1 MPEKL
6 NDDEPSKE
14 TLILLHQTI
23 KKVTEDLNTLSFN
36 TAVSQMMIFVNHLSA
51 LENYNN
57 AVLRQFLV
65 LLNPFAP
72 HVSEEIF
79 EILGFNT
86 DGPITSQSWPK
97 YEQNF
102 LSADTINIAVQ
113 INGKTRGV
121 IELEANLSKETI
133 IEKIIDNDIF
143 KKYKDQNK
151 PIEGVIHFAGFKS
164 ISESFENPFK
174 YYENNVNKSIITNIN
189 NQPFFRTNSR
199 LIKNDLNFE

>member
-1 MPEKL
+1 MSKKNQSLREKL
-6 NDDEPSKE
+6 LFLFKHLN
-14 TLILLHQTI
+14 I
-23 KKVTEDLNTLSFN
+23 KKNSKI
-36 TAVSQMMIFVNHLSA
+36 MMHSNAAGVFQFKSS
-51 LENYNN
+51 NYNN
-57 AVLRQFLV
+57 AVLKQFLV

-79 EILGFNT
+79 EILGFNA

-143 KKYKDQNK
+143 KKYFIGGKIIKEIYVPNRLVNF
-151 PIEGVIHFAGFKS
+151 VI
-164 ISESFENPFK
+164 
-174 YYENNVNKSIITNIN
+174 
-189 NQPFFRTNSR
+189 
-199 LIKNDLNFE
+199 NDK